1 MPSIVLDILKSLIN
15 PEGCCIA
22 FRLFSNRIYNV
33 ELGRHKRP
41 YVPADVRICE
51 KCNLNQ
57 VEDEFH
63 CLMRCK
69 KWNDIRLILFQ
80 IACKYIEGFTIFN
93 PAEQF
98 LQILTTK
105 NTNLNFALGKFLQ
118 VALKLDSKI

>member
-1 MPSIVLDILKSLIN
+1 M
-15 PEGCCIA
+15 
-22 FRLFSNRIYNV
+22 
-33 ELGRHKRP
+33 H
-41 YVPADVRICE
+41 
-51 KCNLNQ
+51 LNQ

-69 KWNDIRLILFQ
+69 KWNDIRLNLFQ
-80 IACKYIEGFTIFN
+80 IACKYIEGFAIFDQ
-93 PAEQF
+93 AEQF